1 MKNTQLEKYQI
12 DFVKIKVN
20 IDSSTTIRKDRLVE
34 HPALRNQYSL
44 NPILGD
50 YVKNFSLY
58 FCNDNS
64 VVIKSSIPYF
74 LYGHNYKEIREGQ
87 LSKFAEIIEGLLGID
102 VTKGVVKEFEFG
114 GYEKIEIRSDSYL
127 KSIFG
132 MCGFQLEKSTSF
144 MKMYGNQSSAIHY
157 KVYDAIANAKVKKT
171 FEVAKFPKSTV
182 IKHEI
187 KFLNPKKYFGE
198 DILFFD
204 LSNNFHFGK
213 NIMDCLHNL
222 LHDFKGK
229 IIFKNE
235 IIYKPIKDDLIN
247 ILYATVKNLEKKN
260 SIMVYEELMDLINTL
275 GLTASQKS
283 KRKKSIELLEE
294 AYNRE
299 FNIF

>member
-20 IDSSTTIRKDRLVE
+20 IDSSTVIRKDRLVE
-34 HPALRNQYSL
+34 HPTLRNQYTL

-58 FCNDNS
+58 FSNDNS

-74 LYGHNYKEIREGQ
+74 LYGHNYKEIRGDQ
-87 LSKFAEIIEGLLGID
+87 LIKFAEIIEGLLGMDI
-102 VTKGVVKEFEFG
+102 TKGVVKEFEFG
-114 GYEKIEIRSDSYL
+114 GFEKIDIRSDSYL
-127 KSIFG
+127 NSIFG

-171 FEVAKFPKSTV
+171 FDVAKFPKSTI

-187 KFLNPKKYFGE
+187 KFLNPRKYFGE
-198 DILFFD
+198 DVLFLD
-204 LSNNFHFGK
+204 LSSNFYSER
-213 NIMDCLHNL
+213 NIIDCLYNL
-222 LHDFKGK
+222 LHDLKGK

-247 ILYATVKNLEKKN
+247 ILYATIKNMEKKN
-260 SIMVYEELMDLINTL
+260 SIIVYEELMDLINTL

-294 AYNRE
+294 IYNQE
-299 FNIF
+299 FNNF